1 VAVHDIVIQKES
13 NELLLGTHGR
23 SIYKTKLKIF
33 TDYLNNKVP
42 DNKITIVNIDD
53 LTYRNSWG
61 AISNKNQSVSLIYD
75 KPQLDPRLFI
85 QVDLFSE
92 YSDDFEFKIFNND
105 KRLLN
110 SGEIKLDKGF
120 NTLQILPVAQQ
131 NLNQK
136 QRKKLGLTLKKADD
150 GNVYFNKGKY
160 IFSINNTFKEFL
172 VK

>member
-1 VAVHDIVIQKES
+1 MP
-13 NELLLGTHGR
+13 N
-23 SIYKTKLKIF
+23 
-33 TDYLNNKVP
+33 
-42 DNKITIVNIDD
+42 NKITIVNIDD

-61 AISNKNQSVSLIYD
+61 SISNRNQSVSLIYD
-75 KPQLDPRLFI
+75 KPQLDPRSFI

-92 YSDDFEFKIFNND
+92 LSDNFEFKILNND
-105 KRLLN
+105 KRLLS

-120 NTLQILPVAQQ
+120 NRLQILPVAEPS
-131 NLNQK
+131 LNQK

-160 IFSINNTFKEFL
+160 IFYINNASKEFL